1 MDVFLFSG
9 VSCCKESQ
17 QHSPARLSGN
27 SAGLARPEIPKTK
40 TKTKQNHPLFSV
52 YRWAAWRPCVRFT
65 WNKMG
70 PFCQRLLVLQTNLDG
85 TGSPGIALL
94 CPMLPPAG
102 ASPTGPGVS
111 VGLMVVLH
119 HLKLSEQLIEH
130 EQEEH

>member
-1 MDVFLFSG
+1 MFFSSQVSAAVKKANSILLRGFRGTQLGWLGQRFL
-9 VSCCKESQ
+9 K
-17 QHSPARLSGN
+17 
-27 SAGLARPEIPKTK
+27 PKQK
-40 TKTKQNHPLFSV
+40 PKQNHSLFSV
-52 YRWAAWRPCVRFT
+52 YLWAAWRPCVRFT

-70 PFCQRLLVLQTNLDG
+70 PFCQRLLVLQTNLAG